1 MIQQQSWRNPCTWPP
16 GNIELGEL
24 QKVMQ
29 TSQRSMAVQQPY
41 KDRAI
46 KHSSPTQP
54 PGNVELA
61 VEADSG
67 NKEKP
72 SSHPTRSQTTRG
84 RYTRGPKAQ
93 DTKTSRPILQSIPS
107 HSTAVC
113 QTSTESHQSTILN
126 PAAISPQSVHMTAG
140 EYRTSRGDDQP
151 VKSNWDLFL
160 HPTHTKASNTRPLK
174 GGTPRI
180 QKDHHRHLF
189 LAALPSFTQDSH
201 AITTI
206 SMQSSILQQSPCNS
220 WTKPPGNI
228 ELGEHWEGIIVGRL
242 LINPKSKHSFKEWTE
257 TREWK

>member
-1 MIQQQSWRNPCTWPP
+1 MSHSRHIYFISICNRGRTNNTIHNNRNP
-16 GNIELGEL
+16 
-24 QKVMQ
+24 
-29 TSQRSMAVQQPY
+29 
-41 KDRAI
+41 
-46 KHSSPTQP
+46 SPTTQL
-54 PGNVELA
+54 N
-61 VEADSG
+61 
-67 NKEKP
+67 
-72 SSHPTRSQTTRG
+72 
-84 RYTRGPKAQ
+84 
-93 DTKTSRPILQSIPS
+93 SINM
-107 HSTAVC
+107 T
-113 QTSTESHQSTILN
+113 TILN
-126 PAAISPQSVHMTAG
+126 PAAIPAQFVHMTAG

-228 ELGEHWEGIIVGRL
+228 ELGEHWEGIIMGRL

>member
-1 MIQQQSWRNPCTWPP
+1 MQSCNP
-16 GNIELGEL
+16 GAIEE
-24 QKVMQ
+24 
-29 TSQRSMAVQQPY
+29 
-41 KDRAI
+41 
-46 KHSSPTQP
+46 H
-54 PGNVELA
+54 
-61 VEADSG
+61 
-67 NKEKP
+67 
-72 SSHPTRSQTTRG
+72 
-84 RYTRGPKAQ
+84 
-93 DTKTSRPILQSIPS
+93 
-107 HSTAVC
+107 
-113 QTSTESHQSTILN
+113 
-126 PAAISPQSVHMTAG
+126 TAG
-140 EYRTSRGDDQP
+140 EYRTRTRQDNGLTIVQWAIISYPIANYSTNKSVSQHSNLFISYLSIPLHEALP
-151 VKSNWDLFL
+151 VLLAVL
-160 HPTHTKASNTRPLK
+160 HHTKASNTRPLK